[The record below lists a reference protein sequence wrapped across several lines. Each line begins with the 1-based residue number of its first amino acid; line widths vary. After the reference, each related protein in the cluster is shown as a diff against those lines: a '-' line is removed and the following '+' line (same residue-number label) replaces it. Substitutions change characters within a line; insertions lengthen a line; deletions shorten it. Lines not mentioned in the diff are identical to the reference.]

1 MFSAADRVNGYGS
14 VDELVM
20 REERGTEKWI
30 ICCRTGFAV
39 TVFPFSSWRRRLGGG
54 GDNHNSEQFL
64 SYFWLL

>member
-1 MFSAADRVNGYGS
+1 MFSAADRVNDYGS

-39 TVFPFSSWRRRLGGG
+39 TVFPFSSWRSDLGAGAIIIIVS
-54 GDNHNSEQFL
+54 NF
-64 SYFWLL
+64 